1 MLNKV
6 KHMTANLK
14 NNNSPVTIVY
24 PSANISAIFMT
35 LKTADIPY
43 ES

>member
-1 MLNKV
+1 MLNMV

-24 PSANISAIFMT
+24 PAANISAIFYDT
-35 LKTADIPY
+35 ENVDIL
-43 ES
+43 